1 MRGQRLAGWPVAEA
15 ASTAE
20 EYLGAVSRLYATHAV
35 VAASIS
41 TALVAVVTGVI
52 ALFDGFVPVLSLGV
66 LYIFAVLPVAVV
78 WGLRFAVP
86 VSVAC
91 MLAFN
96 FFFLAPIHTF
106 TLADGE
112 NWFALAVYLTTAV
125 VVSQLAAGARRR
137 AITAEQRERE
147 SALLADLAAELLAGR
162 RLEDEVG
169 EIADRAARVLGVESA
184 TIELGLARRSD
195 SSTAPFGLEVSG
207 QQVGTIYM
215 PADAD
220 PDVDVR
226 RRFLPALAALL
237 AVASERERLAS
248 DALEAEMLR
257 RSDLVKTTLLRAVSH
272 DLRSPLTGIRTAIG
286 ALRSS
291 TLDLSAA
298 DREELMETIEVD
310 SGRLDRL
317 VGDLL
322 DLSRL
327 EAGAASPETEAWDL
341 ADVVRQTVETLE
353 GHERVEVAGETP
365 IVEVDASQLQRALA
379 NMIENA
385 LKFSPPTARVHVQ
398 ITATRKEAIVRVVD
412 QGTGL
417 EPGELERVFDPFHRR
432 VGDPRAGAG
441 LGLAIARG
449 FVEANGGRVWAE
461 SRPGQG
467 ATFAIALPTVAVP
480 VGIGA

>member
-1 MRGQRLAGWPVAEA
+1 MKSGRARSLLLATVASA
-15 ASTAE
+15 
-20 EYLGAVSRLYATHAV
+20 GA
-35 VAASIS
+35 
-41 TALVAVVTGVI
+41 VAVVTVVI
-52 ALFDGFVPVLSLGV
+52 AVIEPHVPVLSLGV

-86 VSVAC
+86 VSVAS

-96 FFFLAPIHTF
+96 WFFLPPRHTLS
-106 TLADGE
+106 LADGE
-112 NWFALAVYLTTAV
+112 NWFALAVYLATAI
-125 VVSQLAAGARRR
+125 VVSHLAAGARRR

-162 RLEDEVG
+162 KLEDEVG
-169 EIADRAARVLGVESA
+169 EIAGRAARVLGVGSA
-184 TIELGLARRSD
+184 TIELGPTRRSD
-195 SSTAPFGLEVSG
+195 PTTAPYALEVSG
-207 QQVGTIYM
+207 QQVGTIYT

-226 RRFLPALAALL
+226 HRFLPALAALL
-237 AVASERERLAS
+237 AVASERERLES
-248 DALEAEMLR
+248 EALEAEMLR

-286 ALRSS
+286 ALQNA
-291 TLDLSAA
+291 TLSLTAA
-298 DREELMETIEVD
+298 DRRELLDTIEVE

-317 VGDLL
+317 VADLL

-327 EAGAASPETEAWDL
+327 EAGAAPPETEAWDL
-341 ADVVRQTVETLE
+341 ADLVRQTVQTLD
-353 GHERVEVAGETP
+353 GHERVEIAGETP
-365 IVEVDASQLQRALA
+365 VVEVDANQLQRALA
-379 NMIENA
+379 NLIENA
-385 LKFSPPTARVHVQ
+385 LKFSPVGAPVHVR

-412 QGTGL
+412 QGPGL

-432 VGDPRAGAG
+432 AGDPRAGAG

-467 ATFAIALPTVAVP
+467 ATFAIALPAVAVP